1 MKAVESMGFPVD
13 LAAIGNSRDTL
24 LKSQAA
30 ERWLDERL
38 FSLADNYRKL
48 GLPQNYREETYRQ
61 LQDASVFDLLEFYRQ
76 EIEDKPRALL
86 VVGDADTI
94 DRKALERFGPVKQLS
109 AADVFPR

>member
-1 MKAVESMGFPVD
+1 MTYLSTQADKLPDAMKAVESMGFPVD

-38 FSLADNYRKL
+38 FSLADN
-48 GLPQNYREETYRQ
+48 YRQ

-109 AADVFPR
+109 ADDVFPR

>member
-1 MKAVESMGFPVD
+1 M
-13 LAAIGNSRDTL
+13 
-24 LKSQAA
+24 
-30 ERWLDERL
+30 
-38 FSLADNYRKL
+38 
-48 GLPQNYREETYRQ
+48 
-61 LQDASVFDLLEFYRQ
+61 FDLLEFYRQ